1 MFKSA
6 EFEKGLRERSGF
18 RAAGLSAEGKD
29 DGELIENDGGI
40 LDEHRVWE
48 IRLRGE
54 RNDTSAESFE
64 KLFVGEML
72 GPGDFEING
81 LARDET

>member
-1 MFKSA
+1 VFKSPK
-6 EFEKGLRERSGF
+6 FGNGLGQGNGF

-29 DGELIENDGGI
+29 EGELIENDGGI
-40 LDEHRVWE
+40 LDEHGVGK

-54 RNDTSAESFE
+54 GNDTSAEFFE

-72 GPGDFEING
+72 RTGDFEING

>member
-1 MFKSA
+1 MFKFA
-6 EFEKGLRERSGF
+6 EFEEGLRERSGF

-40 LDEHRVWE
+40 LDEHGVGE
-48 IRLRGE
+48 IGLRGE
-54 RNDTSAESFE
+54 GNNTSAEFIE

-72 GPGDFEING
+72 RTGDFEING
-81 LARDET
+81 LARNKT